1 MENPF
6 VLTIHFIW
14 IRWHNFIAEM
24 IYNQNPSISDQIIYS
39 EARKYTIASLQHI
52 VFNEW
57 LPSFIGESLPPYNGY
72 DSRIDP
78 QISELFDTIS
88 NVYIYSLVSP
98 FVFKIDFNCSGNFR
112 YSILRTCNTHFDPL
126 NYLIGGRFE
135 KVLKGLLLQS
145 AQRDDHFIVEDMLSY
160 SKGFYDFDRQ
170 DIIAILIQYSRDFG
184 IPDYLSVRKFLGLDK
199 NITYASFRQ
208 LSNIQW
214 PFSISSD
221 PRLVFK
227 MEKLFK
233 NNFNNIDLIIGAML
247 ENNGRGPGSLIKHLF
262 LEQFEKIRNGDRF
275 YFENENSGLFQQ
287 DKIKMIKYIKFSDII
302 NLIFDGSISNFI
314 QPNVFL
320 LPNDNQNQINL
331 DCVENLDRLFNYHY
345 CETIVDSGNCLSL
358 SSLNINSLENCTE
371 GQTYDYFNGSG
382 VAFLLT
388 LLFIPLFIVFLIIL
402 LKLLINAKIKQNES
416 LRIKVSKLRRMTIS
430 DDSTLVQE
438 WLGHNDGYRNTNLTL
453 NAKSKSIVVKLQFEN
468 RVVRCIYL
476 KRVLGK
482 VKVEISSNKS
492 QNHILVRVPKEY
504 DLVLKFDSYY
514 DREKFLTKL
523 ESFLNELHF
532 RMERNSVE
540 LKQIFKTAFTKAKRQ
555 KQLEKFFRVVFSQV
569 NYYLI
574 NLLII
579 YHYYLIQ

>member
-1 MENPF
+1 MIFLDFGNNPINENPF

-24 IYNQNPSISDQIIYS
+24 IYNQNPSISDQIIYN
-39 EARKYTIASLQHI
+39 EARKYTIASFQHI

-57 LPSFIGESLPPYNGY
+57 LPSFIGKSLKPYKGY

-78 QISELFDTIS
+78 QISDLFDTIS

-98 FVFKIDFNCSGNFR
+98 FVFKIDYNCSGNFR

-126 NYLIGGRFE
+126 NYLIRGRFE
-135 KVLKGLLLQS
+135 KILKGLLLQS

-170 DIIAILIQYSRDFG
+170 DNIAILIQYSRDFG

-208 LSNIQW
+208 LSNIRW
-214 PFSISSD
+214 PFAISSD
-221 PRLVFK
+221 PKLVYK
-227 MEKLFK
+227 MQQLFE
-233 NNFNNIDLIIGAML
+233 NNFNNIDLIVGAML
-247 ENNGRGPGSLIKHLF
+247 ENNGREPGSLIKYLF
-262 LEQFEKIRNGDRF
+262 LEQFEKLRNGDRF
-275 YFENENSGLFQQ
+275 YFENENSGLFSK
-287 DKIKMIKYIKFSDII
+287 DKIKMIKFVKFSDII
-302 NLIFDGSISNFI
+302 NLIFGDSTSNSI

-331 DCVENLDRLFNYHY
+331 DCVENLDQLFSYHY

-358 SSLNINSLENCTE
+358 SPLNMNSLENCTE
-371 GQTYDYFNGSG
+371 GQTYDYFSGSG
-382 VAFLLT
+382 ISFLLT
-388 LLFIPLFIVFLIIL
+388 LLFIPLFIIFLIIL
-402 LKLLINAKIKQNES
+402 LKLLVNAKIKHNES
-416 LRIKVSKLRRMTIS
+416 LRIKVSKLRRMTIN

-482 VKVEISSNKS
+482 VQVEISSNKS

-523 ESFLNELHF
+523 ESFLSELHF

-569 NYYLI
+569 NYCF
-574 NLLII
+574 
-579 YHYYLIQ
+579 Q